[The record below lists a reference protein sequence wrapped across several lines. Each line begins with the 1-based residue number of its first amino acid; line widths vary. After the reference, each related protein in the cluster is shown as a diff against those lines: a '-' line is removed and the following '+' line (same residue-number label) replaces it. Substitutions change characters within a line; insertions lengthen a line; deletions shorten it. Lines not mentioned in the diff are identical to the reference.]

1 MKKAKSTKKKTIQVQ
16 WKKLSGVT
24 GYQVQ
29 TALDKKFKKGKKTY
43 TVKKAKTTKK
53 TIKKL
58 KSKKKYFVRIRAYK
72 TVNGKKYYGSWSKA
86 KSVKVK

>member
-1 MKKAKSTKKKTIQVQ
+1 MKSTKKKTIQVQ
-16 WKKLSGVT
+16 WKKLSGIT

-29 TALDKKFKKGKKTY
+29 VALNKKFKKGKKTY

-58 KSKKKYFVRIRAYK
+58 KRKKKYYVRVRAYK
-72 TVNGKKYYGSWSKA
+72 TVKGKKYYGKWSKA
-86 KSVKVK
+86 KTVKVK